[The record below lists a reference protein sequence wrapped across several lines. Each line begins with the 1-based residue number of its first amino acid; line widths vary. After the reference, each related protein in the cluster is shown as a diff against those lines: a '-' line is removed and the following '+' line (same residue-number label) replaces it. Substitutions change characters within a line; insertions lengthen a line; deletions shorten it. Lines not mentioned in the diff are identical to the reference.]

1 MSNPG
6 TSRNANEELSK
17 ENAELKRKVAALEA
31 RATAE
36 PKQKAPKIF
45 EDFKLDDESYVD
57 SAYRRLTYHAKNKS
71 TINVVNTTINNIVDE
86 SRELV
91 PINVSEM
98 FENLR
103 GIDWPDTMGK
113 PCIPFNTRACE
124 NKFIHEQA
132 GSKNHMCLHICAIC
146 VAMHK
151 VLGLPKSN
159 IQNPVLIHLFK

>member
-71 TINVVNTTINNIVDE
+71 IINVVNTALTNIVDE
-86 SRELV
+86 SRDLV
-91 PINVSEM
+91 PDNVLEM

-103 GIDWPDTMGK
+103 GIDWPENMGK

-151 VLGLPKSN
+151 VLSLPKSY
-159 IQNPVLIHLFK
+159 IQDPVLISTV

>member
-1 MSNPG
+1 M
-6 TSRNANEELSK
+6 
-17 ENAELKRKVAALEA
+17 
-31 RATAE
+31 
-36 PKQKAPKIF
+36 
-45 EDFKLDDESYVD
+45 
-57 SAYRRLTYHAKNKS
+57 
-71 TINVVNTTINNIVDE
+71 NTTLTTIVDE
-86 SRELV
+86 SRDLV
-91 PINVSEM
+91 PDNVLEM

-103 GIDWPDTMGK
+103 GIDWPETMGK

>member
-31 RATAE
+31 RAAAE

-45 EDFKLDDESYVD
+45 EDFKLDDESFVD

-71 TINVVNTTINNIVDE
+71 IINVVNTTLTNIVDE
-86 SRELV
+86 SRDLV
-91 PINVSEM
+91 PDNVLEM

-103 GIDWPDTMGK
+103 GIDWPETMGK

-151 VLGLPKSN
+151 VLSLPKSY
-159 IQNPVLIHLFK
+159 IQDPVLISTV